1 MSLADRVHDAATGP
15 TFLARAPGKLV
26 VMGEYAVLIGHAG
39 VVAAVDVYATARHT
53 PARGRIRLDTGGLL
67 QACIDEAVDTGVL
80 LKAPKGGCEVDTAA
94 FSDTSGRK
102 LGLGSSAAAAVAFL
116 RAIAPDLDVDG
127 LHAVAQRAH
136 RRFQHGQGSG
146 IDIAASVYGGLVHF
160 RRHSDVADDV
170 SASPLTLRLDDAGVS
185 TLVVWSGRSQDT
197 RAFLPAVQR
206 SQQASSSSSSSSS
219 ATPALLAMASAT
231 EAFLRALSAHDGQAV
246 LGAVEDAHRALV
258 DLGEAAGIDIV
269 SAPHAGIADI
279 ARRHGGTAK
288 PSGAGGGDVAL
299 AMCPRAEVPALTSS
313 LEAAGF
319 PVLPIRLG
327 ASGAMVQHQPPDP
340 DASDV

>member
-15 TFLARAPGKLV
+15 TFVARAPGKLV
-26 VMGEYAVLIGHAG
+26 VMGEYAVLMGHAG

-80 LKAPKGGCEVDTAA
+80 LKAPKGGCEVDTSS
-94 FSDTSGRK
+94 FSDAQGRK

-206 SQQASSSSSSSSS
+206 SQETSS

-231 EAFLRALSAHDGQAV
+231 GAFLQALSAHDGAGV
-246 LGAVEDAHRALV
+246 LGAVEQAHQALV
-258 DLGEAAGIDIV
+258 DLGAAAGIDIV
-269 SAPHAGIADI
+269 SPPHAAIAAI
-279 ARRHGGTAK
+279 ARRHDGTAK

-299 AMCPRAEVPALTSS
+299 AMCPRAVVPALSAS
-313 LEAAGF
+313 LEAAGY

-327 ASGAMVQHQPPDP
+327 ASGAMVQRQPPDP

>member
-15 TFLARAPGKLV
+15 TFTARAPGKLV
-26 VMGEYAVLIGHAG
+26 VMGEYAVLVGHAG

-53 PARGRIRLDTGGLL
+53 PARGRIHLDTGGLL

-80 LKAPKGGCEVDTAA
+80 LKAPKGGCDVDTAA
-94 FSDTSGRK
+94 FSDTHGRK

-127 LHAVAQRAH
+127 LHAVAQRSH

-185 TLVVWSGRSQDT
+185 TLIVWSGRSQDT

-206 SQQASSSSSSSSS
+206 SQQETSS

-231 EAFLRALSAHDGQAV
+231 EAFLRALSAHDGHAV

-258 DLGEAAGIDIV
+258 ELGHAAGIDIV
-269 SAPHAGIADI
+269 SAPHAGIADV

-327 ASGAMVQHQPPDP
+327 ASGAMVQRQPPDP
-340 DASDV
+340 AASDS

>member
-1 MSLADRVHDAATGP
+1 VSLADRVHDAATGP
-15 TFLARAPGKLV
+15 TFVARAPGKLV
-26 VMGEYAVLIGHAG
+26 VMGEYAVLMGHAG

-80 LKAPKGGCEVDTAA
+80 LKAPKGGCEVDTSS
-94 FSDTSGRK
+94 FSDAQGRK

-206 SQQASSSSSSSSS
+206 SQETSS

-231 EAFLRALSAHDGQAV
+231 GAFLQALSAHDGAGV
-246 LGAVEDAHRALV
+246 LGAVEQAHQALV
-258 DLGEAAGIDIV
+258 DLGAAAGIDIV
-269 SAPHAGIADI
+269 SPPHAAIAAI
-279 ARRHGGTAK
+279 ARRHDGTAK

-299 AMCPRAEVPALTSS
+299 AMCPRAVVPALSAS
-313 LEAAGF
+313 LEAAGY

-327 ASGAMVQHQPPDP
+327 ASGAMVQRQPPDP

>member
-1 MSLADRVHDAATGP
+1 MSVADRVHDAATGP
-15 TFLARAPGKLV
+15 AFLARAPGKLV
-26 VMGEYAVLIGHAG
+26 VMGEYAVLMGHAG
-39 VVAAVDVYATARHT
+39 VVAAVDVFATARHT
-53 PARGRIRLDTGGLL
+53 PHRGRIRLDSGGLL

-80 LKAPKGGCEVDTAA
+80 LKAPKGGCEVDTTA
-94 FSDTSGRK
+94 FSDAHGRK
-102 LGLGSSAAAAVAFL
+102 LGIGSSAAAAVAFL

-206 SQQASSSSSSSSS
+206 SQETSS

-231 EAFLRALSAHDGQAV
+231 VDFLQALSTHDGAGV
-246 LGAVEDAHRALV
+246 IDAVEQAHGALV
-258 DLGEAAGIDIV
+258 DLGAAAGIGIV
-269 SAPHAGIADI
+269 SEPHAGIAAI

-299 AMCPRAEVPALTSS
+299 AVCPRAEVSALTAS
-313 LEAAGF
+313 LEAAGY

-327 ASGAMVQHQPPDP
+327 ASGAMVQRQPPAP

>member
-26 VMGEYAVLIGHAG
+26 VMGEYAVLMGHAG

-80 LKAPKGGCEVDTAA
+80 LKAPRGGCDVDTDP
-94 FSDTSGRK
+94 FSDPRGRK

-116 RAIAPDLDVDG
+116 RAIAPDLDTDG

-206 SQQASSSSSSSSS
+206 SQETSS

-231 EAFLRALSAHDGQAV
+231 GAFLQALSAHDGQAI
-246 LGAVEDAHRALV
+246 LGAVEDAHAALV
-258 DLGEAAGIDIV
+258 DLGSAAGIDIV
-269 SAPHAGIADI
+269 SAPHAAIAAI

-313 LEAAGF
+313 LEAAGY

-327 ASGAMVQHQPPDP
+327 ASGAMVQRQPPDP
-340 DASDV
+340 EASDV